1 MADGRDIIAD
11 ELVNENYIA
20 GSNKDV
26 NKDTDNMYEVNSVYS
41 LIINDIVERKR
52 RKQSCERSDIVKII
66 SKHHE
71 SDELTAPLI
80 QKYIDDLILQKK
92 ITSKV
97 YAGKERLAINNI
109 GEQYDCETDESY
121 SGTPNVSD
129 KCSEL
134 VNELRAEVSAIKNLM
149 FDELWHIREQI
160 KKGTSD
166 AGQTDTVTKIWT
178 DSMAAEIGFLRDEI
192 VNKNSIIKDLLKKVL
207 EKNTRQNQSSIS
219 CESNSSNKQADT
231 IDLLAQ
237 KAIIVT
243 NALSPSIAEQSAKKD
258 LNVNVHRRKAVS
270 QDSNLH
276 DFDFNTVKRKQ
287 SQTNHSRNNLNTHKS
302 NNYIPTSNSFEVLAE
317 GLIPV
322 GNDTVELNNTINGP
336 RSTNITNNN
345 NTRANR
351 KTIDNKVTVIL
362 GDSIVKNIKGYQ
374 MSKSF
379 QSKKVI
385 VKSFAG
391 ATTSC
396 MKHYSKPTLE
406 KSPDQ
411 IILHTGTNDLRNPEK
426 NPLEIANEIIDLAK
440 SCIQE
445 NNTVFVSSI
454 TPRYDKLNQKAQDVN
469 GYLEKECNARN
480 IGFINHN
487 NINITRHL
495 NESKLHL
502 NEMGTGILAK
512 NFINFLKYMEN

>member
-1 MADGRDIIAD
+1 MADRRDIIAD
-11 ELVNENYIA
+11 ELVKENYIA

-80 QKYIDDLILQKK
+80 QKYIDDLILQNK

-166 AGQTDTVTKIWT
+166 AGQTETVTKIWT

-219 CESNSSNKQADT
+219 CESNLSNKQVADT

-237 KAIIVT
+237 T
-243 NALSPSIAEQSAKKD
+243 
-258 LNVNVHRRKAVS
+258 
-270 QDSNLH
+270 
-276 DFDFNTVKRKQ
+276 
-287 SQTNHSRNNLNTHKS
+287 
-302 NNYIPTSNSFEVLAE
+302 
-317 GLIPV
+317 
-322 GNDTVELNNTINGP
+322 
-336 RSTNITNNN
+336 
-345 NTRANR
+345 
-351 KTIDNKVTVIL
+351 
-362 GDSIVKNIKGYQ
+362 
-374 MSKSF
+374 
-379 QSKKVI
+379 
-385 VKSFAG
+385 
-391 ATTSC
+391 
-396 MKHYSKPTLE
+396 
-406 KSPDQ
+406 
-411 IILHTGTNDLRNPEK
+411 
-426 NPLEIANEIIDLAK
+426 
-440 SCIQE
+440 
-445 NNTVFVSSI
+445 
-454 TPRYDKLNQKAQDVN
+454 
-469 GYLEKECNARN
+469 
-480 IGFINHN
+480 
-487 NINITRHL
+487 
-495 NESKLHL
+495 
-502 NEMGTGILAK
+502 
-512 NFINFLKYMEN
+512 

>member
-1 MADGRDIIAD
+1 MSKIIMADGRDIIAD

-97 YAGKERLAINNI
+97 YEGKERLAINNI

-166 AGQTDTVTKIWT
+166 AGQTETVTKIWT

-192 VNKNSIIKDLLKKVL
+192 VNKNSIIKDQLKKVL

-219 CESNSSNKQADT
+219 CESNSSNKQVADT

-322 GNDTVELNNTINGP
+322 GNDTVELNNTIN
-336 RSTNITNNN
+336 
-345 NTRANR
+345 
-351 KTIDNKVTVIL
+351 
-362 GDSIVKNIKGYQ
+362 
-374 MSKSF
+374 
-379 QSKKVI
+379 
-385 VKSFAG
+385 
-391 ATTSC
+391 
-396 MKHYSKPTLE
+396 
-406 KSPDQ
+406 
-411 IILHTGTNDLRNPEK
+411 
-426 NPLEIANEIIDLAK
+426 
-440 SCIQE
+440 
-445 NNTVFVSSI
+445 
-454 TPRYDKLNQKAQDVN
+454 
-469 GYLEKECNARN
+469 
-480 IGFINHN
+480 
-487 NINITRHL
+487 
-495 NESKLHL
+495 
-502 NEMGTGILAK
+502 
-512 NFINFLKYMEN
+512 